1 MIDITPELLERIKG
15 QFNREYDKSS
25 SIKGVLSKIEK
36 GNATYEDANEYARE
50 IGEILSGALTDN
62 LSSSVLP
69 DGKMYYNIANEIFND
84 VLGNNYEL
92 ATNVSASVQQVLNE
106 KSGIGLNAIRPN
118 VDQKR
123 IDGIIDKV
131 SNEDT
136 FDKIKWIVGEPVVN
150 YTQSAVDET
159 IKQNSEFQY
168 KAGLRPKIVRKL
180 GGKCCDWCAKLV
192 GEYSYPDVPK
202 DVYRRHEN
210 CRCTVEYIN
219 GTKRQNVHTKS
230 YIEENKKE
238 VKERINRITEKPKAN
253 PIDEVNKDMEQTLS
267 EIYESHRKRNKLKLV
282 PFDESLVKNQ
292 VINANFGNINVDVAK
307 EFTDTI
313 SGLSSKYDSSLQ
325 KVRIMTKNEFLELRN
340 TFASVGH
347 EYSVDSSSMILNPA
361 KMKDAKKL
369 SERISEL
376 IENGYCVDIGK
387 ENALKY
393 VPTHEFA
400 HTLIN
405 IKDSLPNTMNWAG
418 ADFNKIRSARK
429 EISDVYEKYIDAIEP
444 IEKKAK
450 ELELDYIVN
459 LSEESAKKSIELY
472 DELKQIKIS
481 DYSMIDADEFMA
493 ESFTL
498 EIFGKGNEFTHQIME
513 IIRKYFGK

>member
-1 MIDITPELLERIKG
+1 MIDITPELLEKIKS
-15 QFNREYDKSS
+15 QFNQEYDKSS

-36 GNATYEDANEYARE
+36 GSATYEDANNYARE

-230 YIEENKKE
+230 YIEEHAEE
-238 VKERINRITEKPKAN
+238 VRERIN
-253 PIDEVNKDMEQTLS
+253 LS
-267 EIYESHRKRNKLKLV
+267 NTHKL
-282 PFDESLVKNQ
+282 
-292 VINANFGNINVDVAK
+292 NANSFERLENKGINVNIDGSGKFREQANVSLLHLDRL
-307 EFTDTI
+307 TDEYNNTVVSYIVGKTGGIQTEMGSAYMLKNKTAITI
-313 SGLSSKYDSSLQ
+313 SPLAFRKIKATD
-325 KVRIMTKNEFLELRN
+325 
-340 TFASVGH
+340 A
-347 EYSVDSSSMILNPA
+347 LNLGNNQP
-361 KMKDAKKL
+361 L
-369 SERISEL
+369 
-376 IENGYCVDIGK
+376 GTTY
-387 ENALKY
+387 
-393 VPTHEFA
+393 HEFA
-400 HTLIN
+400 HALSQS
-405 IKDSLPNTMNWAG
+405 KE
-418 ADFNKIRSARK
+418 KIDQEFWK
-429 EISDVYEKYIDAIEP
+429 EIRKIKKDYESNRGA
-444 IEKKAK
+444 
-450 ELELDYIVN
+450 N
-459 LSEESAKKSIELY
+459 NWFN
-472 DELKQIKIS
+472 IKIS
-481 DYSMIDADEFMA
+481 EYASKDIDEFMA
-493 ESFTL
+493 ESFTQAKL
-498 EIFGKGNEFTHQIME
+498 GVNPSPYSKQVLA
-513 IIRKYFGK
+513 IIDKYFKKK